1 MTDRVAELLDFDLT
15 LIESIVEGHPLP
27 GPEEPAV
34 RLPDLQGTVGPIRF
48 VGFDEAGRGA
58 LAGPVAV
65 ACVHIDLGG
74 GRASPGFDRKEVT
87 SALTGL
93 DDSKRLTARRR
104 ESLYEAITSAAAWGL
119 GCASASEIDRWG
131 IVHACRLAARR
142 AFARLSV
149 DPDLGLFDRGLSL
162 TGAGAR
168 GSLPEL
174 QFTRGD
180 ARSLH
185 IAAASILAK
194 VGRDAI
200 MDRLGERF
208 PGYGLSKHKGYGTA
222 AHRDAI
228 RRRGLSIVHR
238 RSFCTRIGGAE
249 SQSC

>member
-1 MTDRVAELLDFDLT
+1 MADRVGELLEFDLA
-15 LIESIVEGHPLP
+15 LIDAVLKGRSFSGVEQP
-27 GPEEPAV
+27 GACFLNLRRAGE
-34 RLPDLQGTVGPIRF
+34 PIRV

-58 LAGPVAV
+58 LAGPVVV
-65 ACVHIDLGG
+65 ACAHVDLSGVS
-74 GRASPGFDRKEVT
+74 ASSGLDREGLT
-87 SALTGL
+87 SALAGL
-93 DDSKRLTARRR
+93 DDSKRLTPRRR
-104 ESLYEAITSAAAWGL
+104 ESLYEAIVSTADWGV
-119 GCASASEIDRWG
+119 GCASAPVIDRWG

-149 DPDLGLFDRGLSL
+149 DPDFGMFDRGLSL
-162 TGAGAR
+162 TGASAR
-168 GSLPEL
+168 GSLPEFH
-174 QFTRGD
+174 FTRGD

-228 RRRGLSIVHR
+228 RHHGLSIVHR
-238 RSFCTRIGGAE
+238 RSFRTRIGRAE

>member
-1 MTDRVAELLDFDLT
+1 MIDRVHELLDFDLA
-15 LIESIVEGHPLP
+15 LLDSMVEGHTPLDS
-27 GPEEPAV
+27 EEPAV
-34 RLPDLQGTVGPIRF
+34 RLQDLRGRAGPIRF

-74 GRASPGFDRKEVT
+74 GRASSGFDREDVT

-93 DDSKRLTARRR
+93 DDSKRLSSRRR
-104 ESLYEAITSAAAWGL
+104 QSLYEVIIARAAWGL

-131 IVHACRLAARR
+131 IVRACRLAARR
-142 AFARLSV
+142 AYTKLTIV
-149 DPDLGLFDRGLSL
+149 PGVGLFDRGLSL
-162 TGAGAR
+162 VEGD
-168 GSLPEL
+168 GSAVLPEL

-185 IAAASILAK
+185 IAAASVLAK

-200 MDRLGERF
+200 MNRLGRRF
-208 PGYGLSKHKGYGTA
+208 PGYGLSKHKGYGTS

-228 RRRGLSIVHR
+228 RRLGRSIVHR
-238 RSFCTRIGGAE
+238 RSFCTRIERAE